1 MKINE
6 KKLRE
11 KGWSEEDIN
20 HAKSII
26 SQAEEKKHPKIKFLE
41 EAIEWVIL
49 ITVVLASIA
58 GAWLIKPLLFVLT
71 QTQALVAIAIL
82 GTAYGLFASVIIKQI
97 EQIET
102 HHHLIM
108 LSTVPIAAII
118 TSVVITKQVQ
128 TVIDAVNLGLE
139 HNPYWLGIVYTIFS
153 LIPYGIFVYI
163 QRREHG
169 TL

>member
-6 KKLRE
+6 GKLRE
-11 KGWSEEDIN
+11 KGWSEEDIK
-20 HAKSII
+20 HAKDVI

-41 EAIEWVIL
+41 KTIEWIIL
-49 ITVVLASIA
+49 ITVVLASIV
-58 GAWLIKPLLFVLT
+58 GAWLIKPLLFILT
-71 QTQALVAIAIL
+71 QTQALIAIAIT

-102 HHHLIM
+102 HHHLII
-108 LSTVPIAAII
+108 LSTVPIISII

-128 TVIDAVNLGLE
+128 TVIDAANMGLE
-139 HNPYWLGIVYTIFS
+139 HNPYWLGIVYAIFS
-153 LIPYGIFVYI
+153 LIPYGIFVYN